1 MPGFDPNEDQF
12 REAAYWAARLERR
25 SQTGE
30 GDADDADLARWL
42 DADATNADVL
52 GEVAHT
58 WEVVDSLADYP
69 EMEALRRAALASAT
83 APMPREHGWV
93 VRHWK
98 PIAASIA
105 LFVSVVGFPLWFTV
119 PTTYATTTGERRVVT
134 LSDGS
139 RLSLDA
145 DTTVTLSYDK
155 GRRMLWL
162 QRGRAKFKVAA
173 DPLRP
178 FTVTAGDKIVVAT
191 GTEFSVERLKDRVV
205 VVLYEGHVSLLEKS
219 DTCTCDV
226 PIRPGSKAH
235 AADYL
240 SPAHEMM
247 LADGPEAGN
256 QRISVGEIDPDRSAS
271 WESGML
277 SFKDEPLDQ
286 VLDRFNRYAPKPM
299 VAGDANAARLRISG
313 TFDAND
319 ANGLIEGLQAMFA
332 VRVSEDDA
340 SVKFAL
346 PRATLLAARPAGS
359 GAK

>member
-1 MPGFDPNEDQF
+1 MPDFDPNERQLKD
-12 REAAYWAARLERR
+12 AAYWAARLERR
-25 SQTGE
+25 SQTGKSE
-30 GDADDADLARWL
+30 ADDVELARWF
-42 DADATNADVL
+42 DADPSNADVL

-58 WEVVDSLADYP
+58 WEVVDSLADHP
-69 EMEALRRAALASAT
+69 EMEALRRAALARVSV
-83 APMPREHGWV
+83 PMPRRYGWV
-93 VRHWK
+93 PRDWK
-98 PIAASIA
+98 AIAASIA

-119 PTTYATTTGERRVVT
+119 PTTYATTIGERRVVT

-145 DTTVTLSYDK
+145 DTKVTLSYDK

-162 QRGRAKFKVAA
+162 ERGRAKFKVAA

-191 GTEFSVERLKDRVV
+191 GTEFSVERLKDQVL
-205 VVLYEGHVSLLEKS
+205 VVLYEGRVSLLEKS
-219 DTCTCDV
+219 DKCTCDV
-226 PIRPGSKAH
+226 PIQPGSKAH

-240 SPAHEMM
+240 SRAHEMT

-256 QRISVGEIDPDRSAS
+256 QRISVGEIDPDRAAS

-277 SFKDEPLDQ
+277 SFKDERLDQ
-286 VLDRFNRYAPKPM
+286 VLDRFNRYATKPM
-299 VAGDANAARLRISG
+299 VAGNTNAARLRVSG

-340 SVKFAL
+340 SVKFDL
-346 PRATLLAARPAGS
+346 PGATRVARPAEA
-359 GAK
+359 GAR